1 VIENHNI
8 AFRQISPLSK
18 YCKVVAADDWLF
30 PDCLERMVGLAEKYP
45 SVAIVG
51 AYGLAGAK
59 VVWIGLPYSSTV
71 VSGRQACRLRLLGGE
86 YFFGAATAVLFRSE
100 IVRSRPAFYN
110 ESNFHADS
118 EACLEFLEHRDFG
131 FVHQILTYR
140 RDQEGSLSAFSKRS
154 NTYLPAILY
163 ELMVYGPKY
172 LTEDEHERRIRE
184 HLRDYYR
191 YLGEQVYRR
200 RGREFWSF
208 HRGKLAALGCPLSS
222 SRLAARATAYG
233 LDLLLNPKR
242 TVESALEAIRRRQS
256 RVLEMAASEA

>member
-1 VIENHNI
+1 MAAATGSTVRLLPLCAVTVFEGEFAGMHPEANETLTRVIENHNI

-118 EACLEFLEHRDFG
+118 EACLAFLEHRDFG
-131 FVHQILTYR
+131 FVHQ
-140 RDQEGSLSAFSKRS
+140 
-154 NTYLPAILY
+154 
-163 ELMVYGPKY
+163 
-172 LTEDEHERRIRE
+172 
-184 HLRDYYR
+184 
-191 YLGEQVYRR
+191 
-200 RGREFWSF
+200 
-208 HRGKLAALGCPLSS
+208 
-222 SRLAARATAYG
+222 
-233 LDLLLNPKR
+233 
-242 TVESALEAIRRRQS
+242 
-256 RVLEMAASEA
+256 